1 LAILAEAYLLISGA
15 IMTPGDVN
23 NDFRHKEMS
32 MDYKAVALSCIT
44 YIMAAWM
51 LLHGIRGAQTGV
63 IVESRKGSS
72 VKDYYYRGDV
82 GFYVNVFLY
91 ITGGTATVGFSTWLL
106 MRGLGY
112 W

>member
-1 LAILAEAYLLISGA
+1 
-15 IMTPGDVN
+15 
-23 NDFRHKEMS
+23 
-32 MDYKAVALSCIT
+32 MDYEVVALSCMT
-44 YIMAAWM
+44 YIMAVWM
-51 LLHGIRGAQTGV
+51 LLHGIRGAQSGV

-72 VKDYYYRGDV
+72 VKDCYYRGDI

-91 ITGGTATVGFSTWLL
+91 IVGGTFMVGISTWLL

>member
-1 LAILAEAYLLISGA
+1 
-15 IMTPGDVN
+15 
-23 NDFRHKEMS
+23 
-32 MDYKAVALSCIT
+32 MDYKTVALSCIIFIT
-44 YIMAAWM
+44 AILM

-72 VKDYYYRGDV
+72 VKDYYYRGDI
-82 GFYVNVFLY
+82 GFYVNVFFY
-91 ITGGTATVGFSTWLL
+91 ITGGTAMVGFSAWLL

>member
-1 LAILAEAYLLISGA
+1 
-15 IMTPGDVN
+15 
-23 NDFRHKEMS
+23 
-32 MDYKAVALSCIT
+32 MDYKTVALSCIIF
-44 YIMAAWM
+44 IMAVWM
-51 LLHGIRGAQTGV
+51 LLQGIRGAQTGV
-63 IVESRKGSS
+63 IVEGRKGSS

-91 ITGGTATVGFSTWLL
+91 ITGGTVTVGFSTWLL